1 MIPVCV
7 SRCEDCTKV
16 QCVVRPGCGE
26 IHYLGLGYGDASDE
40 YNVYITNL
48 LTGVTRVFYITSGNV
63 GDILFD
69 MVGSK
74 PFLNG
79 RLFRIVVKKPGV
91 NEVEEIEF
99 IYGTSF
105 TCVEVEFKNLYDANG
120 QPECP
125 EVQWLQPY

>member
-7 SRCEDCTKV
+7 SRCEDCTPV
-16 QCVVRPGCGE
+16 QCIVRPGCGDE
-26 IHYLGLGYGDASDE
+26 HILGIGIGEADTDYE
-40 YNVYITNL
+40 VYFTNL
-48 LTGVTRVFYITSGNV
+48 ITDITRVFYITSGNV
-63 GDILFD
+63 GDIVFD

-79 RLFRIVVKKPGV
+79 RLFRIVVKKPDV
-91 NEVEEIEF
+91 NEPEEIDF
-99 IYGTSF
+99 LYGTSF
-105 TCVEVEFKNLYDANG
+105 NCVEVEFKNLYDANG